1 MAIFFKRKQAPLKTL
16 EVQKRKLKFKIGL
29 ALAGGGARGF
39 THVGAIRAFEEEHI
53 AFDFVSGTSAGS
65 IAGALHCAGYTS
77 SQMLSFAKTFT
88 DRQIRTSNSIF
99 FPSPSK
105 NIDNLVRAMIGDVT
119 FDKLLTPF
127 CCVAV
132 DLSTGEE
139 EVFKEGD
146 VASAVAC
153 SCCAPVI
160 FQPFKRGERYYIDG
174 GLSNTLPADALRRM
188 GAEIVIGVDINSTR
202 GEGTQSIKLT
212 DVMFAT
218 WRIAM
223 KSTAY
228 KGYQNS
234 DVVITPD
241 VKRFKST
248 TVNQDIEEMIEEGYK
263 AAKEKMPQI
272 KELLGIK

>member
-1 MAIFFKRKQAPLKTL
+1 MAFFFKRKQTPLKTQ
-16 EVQKRKLKFKIGL
+16 EIQKRKLKFKTGI
-29 ALAGGGARGF
+29 AFAGGGARGF
-39 THVGAIRAFEEEHI
+39 THIGALRAFEEENI
-53 AFDFVSGTSAGS
+53 IFDFVSGTSAGS
-65 IAGALHCAGYTS
+65 IVGALYCAGYNS
-77 SQMLSFAKTFT
+77 SQMLSFGKTFT
-88 DRQIRTSNSIF
+88 DRQIRTSSSIL

-105 NIDNLVRAMIGDVT
+105 NIDGLVRSMIGDVT
-119 FDKLLTPF
+119 FDKLLIPF
-127 CCVAV
+127 RCVAV
-132 DLSTGEE
+132 DLETGQEE
-139 EVFKEGD
+139 IFKSGD

-153 SCCAPVI
+153 SCCAPVV
-160 FQPFKRGERYYIDG
+160 FQPFKREDRYFIDG
-174 GLSNTLPADALRRM
+174 GLLNTLPSDVLRYM
-188 GAEIVIGVDINSTR
+188 GAEMVIGVDINSTR

-241 VKRFKST
+241 VKRFRST
-248 TVNQDIEEMIEEGYK
+248 TVNQDIEEMAQEGYK

>member
-1 MAIFFKRKQAPLKTL
+1 MAIFKRKEAPLTAQA
-16 EVQKRKLKFKIGL
+16 VQKRKLKFKIGL
-29 ALAGGGARGF
+29 SLAGGGARGF
-39 THVGAIRAFEEEHI
+39 THVGALRAFDEENI
-53 AFDFVSGTSAGS
+53 VFDYVSGTSAGS
-65 IAGALHCAGYTS
+65 IVGALYCAGYS
-77 SQMLSFAKTFT
+77 YKQMLAFGKTFS
-88 DRQIRTSNSIF
+88 DRQIRTSSSIF

-105 NIDNLVRAMIGDVT
+105 NIEHLVRSMIGDIT

-139 EVFKEGD
+139 EVFSQGD
-146 VASAVAC
+146 VSSAVAC
-153 SCCAPVI
+153 SCCAPVV
-160 FQPFKRGERYYIDG
+160 FQPFKRGEHFYIDG
-174 GLSNTLPADALRRM
+174 GLSNNLPSDTLRRM
-188 GAEIVIGVDINSTR
+188 GAEIVVGVDINSTR
-202 GEGTQSIKLT
+202 GEGTNSTKLI
-212 DVMFAT
+212 DVMLAT

-223 KSTAY
+223 KSTVY

-234 DVVITPD
+234 DIVITPD

-248 TVNQDIEEMIEEGYK
+248 TVNQDIEEMAEEGYK